1 MRGFLVLLGLTSYTQ
16 LPRVPGPS
24 FTLSGPLPSTLTIP
38 QGGNQAT
45 WITLTPEES
54 FAGSVHLTLA
64 HWDGSSAPGFALTP
78 SSVWLSGNAVHE
90 TLGDSA
96 LDTLAPRSYALKLR
110 AQSGH
115 LAQEKDLGVLV
126 LLALKPRLPGRGEN
140 GYFVATHLGQTL
152 RPHQGAG
159 FRLDVPLGF
168 TLTLSPGALTQGCLT
183 DLHQV
188 SRNPNLW
195 NALVAC
201 EATQA
206 FQGPGQ
212 VGVVALTGSGGGVLS
227 LEEGILVQAGSY
239 EEESVA
245 GGSLSLGP

>member
-1 MRGFLVLLGLTSYTQ
+1 MKAAWMRGFLVLLGLTSCTQ

-159 FRLDVPLGF
+159 FRLEVLLGF
-168 TLTLSPGALTQGCLT
+168 TLTLSPGALTQGGPRRPPPGFPEPESLER
-183 DLHQV
+183 LGGLRSHPSLPG
-188 SRNPNLW
+188 SRS
-195 NALVAC
+195 
-201 EATQA
+201 
-206 FQGPGQ
+206 G
-212 VGVVALTGSGGGVLS
+212 GSGCPERVGRGRALPRRRDPGAS
-227 LEEGILVQAGSY
+227 RLLRRGIRGC
-239 EEESVA
+239 
-245 GGSLSLGP
+245 G